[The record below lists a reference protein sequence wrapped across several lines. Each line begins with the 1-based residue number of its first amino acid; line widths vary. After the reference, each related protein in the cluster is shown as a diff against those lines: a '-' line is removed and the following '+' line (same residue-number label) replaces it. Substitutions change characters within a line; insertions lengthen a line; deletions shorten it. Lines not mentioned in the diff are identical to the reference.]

1 MKDGKVD
8 RSALAKHMLVYEE
21 KYRELKEM
29 ERAIEQ
35 AILSIEETQIVGNVE
50 AKYSKGRVK
59 RDYQKAV
66 EDNYVP
72 DHIKE
77 KHKTVKEYYSWKK
90 ICEEA
95 EIEEELIP
103 SEVGEPNV
111 SIKVK
116 EML

>member
-1 MKDGKVD
+1 MKDGKID
-8 RSALAKHMLVYEE
+8 RSALARHILKYEE

-35 AILSIEETQIVGNVE
+35 AILQIGETQIVGNVE
-50 AKYSKGRVK
+50 AKYRKGRVK

-72 DHIKE
+72 DYIKE

-95 EIEEELIP
+95 EIDEDLIP
-103 SEVGEPNV
+103 SEVGEPSV
-111 SIKVK
+111 SITVK
-116 EML
+116 ED